1 MRHWDLERPDSL
13 RHLIGLVNAVRAR
26 APGAAARRHPAIPR
40 CRQRS
45 HRLLEQARG
54 GRRPEGSD
62 GHDDVVLFV
71 VNLDPVHT
79 QSGWTALDLPAL
91 GFAPDAPIVVH
102 DLLTESRY
110 DWGGPHNFVA
120 LDPATVPADV
130 FSVTGARA

>member
-1 MRHWDLERPDSL
+1 VRHWDLERPDSL
-13 RHLIGLVNAVRAR
+13 RHLIGLVNAVR
-26 APGAAARRHPAIPR
+26 GAHPAL
-40 CRQRS
+40 QRDDTLRFHGVDNDRIVCWS
-45 HRLLEQARG
+45 KRATRA
-54 GRRPEGSD
+54 D

-120 LDPATVPADV
+120 LDPATVPAHV